1 MNYLVWIESYGLL
14 FTNHFSKFPGLMDIS
29 NTLPPTITTPYLGGP
44 DPHGNLQDQASLP
57 PQMDRTDASQL
68 PGELILFLEV
78 STSYLENNVTRIG
91 EIMPFWYF

>member
-1 MNYLVWIESYGLL
+1 MNLLVLL
-14 FTNHFSKFPGLMDIS
+14 FTNHFSKFPGLMAIN
-29 NTLPPTITTPYLGGP
+29 NTSGPLPPTITTPYLGGP

-68 PGELILFLEV
+68 PGELMLFLEV

-91 EIMPFWYF
+91 EIMPF